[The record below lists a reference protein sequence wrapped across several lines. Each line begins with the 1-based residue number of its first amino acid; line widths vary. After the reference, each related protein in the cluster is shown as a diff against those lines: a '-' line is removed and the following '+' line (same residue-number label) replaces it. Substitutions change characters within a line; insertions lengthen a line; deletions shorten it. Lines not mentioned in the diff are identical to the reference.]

1 MVPGKWERKKIGR
14 KNERKEKTKKRNI
27 NFFLLF
33 GYPRKFKEKKR
44 NFFTKSSLEPGKGN
58 RLATALV
65 ATMTASAKTVLKSVK
80 TLKGVEEK
88 LTLVIVA
95 MKISVPKRRDWA
107 RQRSMI
113 SLSLIPSGK
122 LGKFS
127 MSEVVVSW
135 PPGAMSLAIQPSKRM
150 GRS

>member
-1 MVPGKWERKKIGR
+1 MVFGKCEREKIER
-14 KNERKEKTKKRNI
+14 KNERKEKAKKRNI

-44 NFFTKSSLEPGKGN
+44 NFFTKSSPEPGKGN

-88 LTLVIVA
+88 STLVIVSV
-95 MKISVPKRRDWA
+95 KISVPKRRD
-107 RQRSMI
+107 
-113 SLSLIPSGK
+113 
-122 LGKFS
+122 
-127 MSEVVVSW
+127 
-135 PPGAMSLAIQPSKRM
+135 
-150 GRS
+150 